1 MIDLKKEREAFE
13 DQWKKNG
20 YFHFNLEREN
30 GEERYSHRHVNF
42 SFKFWCQRAE
52 LAQEETNKVESMN
65 HHLAE
70 INSDLDRSI
79 SIMKTEITE
88 LKQQLS
94 EAHASRIEFVE
105 YMRKIESG
113 EFVLMPR
120 KLSEN
125 MVLHAHKYHE
135 GEPYLPYSLYESFV
149 EAVEKDHE

>member
-1 MIDLKKEREAFE
+1 MINLQKEREAFE

-20 YFHFNLEREN
+20 YFHFNLERKN

-88 LKQQLS
+88 LKQKL
-94 EAHASRIEFVE
+94 E
-105 YMRKIESG
+105 KLESG
-113 EFVLMPR
+113 EFVLVPR
-120 KLSEN
+120 EPTKEVIIGLASGYFSEDGSPWLDPEQSYREMLS
-125 MVLHAHKYHE
+125 AIA
-135 GEPYLPYSLYESFV
+135 
-149 EAVEKDHE
+149 AVEKDHE